1 MVHGTEEIKTQY
13 TRYVNAGKK
22 FGFITDKFL
31 QFFGTDLMTAP
42 GNKTTSYGG
51 AYPGGL
57 IELMLKTAEY
67 GIKINKILPEGQKVK
82 EEDIMKVSFL
92 YQLGKAFMFTHNKSQ
107 WHRDNL
113 GQMYKE
119 VDDLPPLKSWE
130 LAIYNIYQT
139 DILLTND
146 EYIAIMNVEKTCG
159 DFQVANHNN
168 NLGNL
173 LMTAHKIAIKELID
187 NEQ

>member
-1 MVHGTEEIKTQY
+1 MALNENEVKVQFE
-13 TRYVNAGKK
+13 RYVKAGRK
-22 FGFITDKFL
+22 FGFITDSFL
-31 QFFGTDLMTAP
+31 RYFGVELMRAP
-42 GNKTTSYGG
+42 ANKTLSYGG

-57 IELMLKTAEY
+57 VELMLKTTEY
-67 GIKINKILPEGQKVK
+67 GIKINKILPELQKVT
-82 EEDIMKVSFL
+82 EEEIMKVSFL
-92 YQLGKAFMFTHNKSQ
+92 YAVGRAFMFEQNESQ

-119 VDDLPPLKSWE
+119 KPDMPPLKAWE
-130 LAIYNIYQT
+130 QSIYHIYQT
-139 DILLTND
+139 DITLSTD

-173 LMTAHKIAIKELID
+173 LMAAHKIAIKTLIP
-187 NEQ
+187 NE